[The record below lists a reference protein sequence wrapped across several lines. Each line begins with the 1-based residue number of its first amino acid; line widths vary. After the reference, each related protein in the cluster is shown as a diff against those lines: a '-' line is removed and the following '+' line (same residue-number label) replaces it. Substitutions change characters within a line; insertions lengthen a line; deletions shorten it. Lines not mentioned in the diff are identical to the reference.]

1 MEMIENSRIPTD
13 LHASP
18 ASLAVAAKLTLSSEV
33 ASPTNLQHLDTS
45 PIYQSTHLHHLT
57 SIHQS
62 SQTPIR
68 IQPTTILSMAD
79 KELKTLHQALIT
91 GVSKG
96 DYTSASRTLS
106 SLKLA
111 LLTRNALLPTAS
123 TPTPILLLA
132 REVLEIGAL
141 TSIHQTDDAAFSRY
155 YSQLQPFYEDHRLT
169 AASPSPH
176 RSKIVGLH
184 LLLLLSKNDI
194 ADFHTTLENLE
205 ADMEKDPFVR
215 HPIMLERWLM
225 EGSYDKVWN
234 ATKSSQMPSEEYA
247 LFSQVSW
254 LVCLGVMEMGWIG
267 LM

>member
-1 MEMIENSRIPTD
+1 
-13 LHASP
+13 
-18 ASLAVAAKLTLSSEV
+18 
-33 ASPTNLQHLDTS
+33 
-45 PIYQSTHLHHLT
+45 
-57 SIHQS
+57 
-62 SQTPIR
+62 
-68 IQPTTILSMAD
+68 MAD
-79 KELKTLHQALIT
+79 KELKTLHQALISS
-91 GVSKG
+91 VSKG
-96 DYTSASRTLS
+96 DYTTASRSLS
-106 SLKLA
+106 SLKIA
-111 LLTRNALLPTAS
+111 LLTRNALLPAPS

-155 YSQLQPFYEDHRLT
+155 YSQLQPFYEDHRLNT
-169 AASPSPH
+169 ASPSPH

-205 ADMEKDPFVR
+205 GDMEKDPFVR

-247 LFSQVSW
+247 LFSQV
-254 LVCLGVMEMGWIG
+254 LVGTIRNEIATCSEKAYASLPVSNAKNLLFLDSDGAVIKFAQEKGWEVRDGRVYFPVEESEKEALASGTIIENTIG
-267 LM
+267 YAHELEIIV